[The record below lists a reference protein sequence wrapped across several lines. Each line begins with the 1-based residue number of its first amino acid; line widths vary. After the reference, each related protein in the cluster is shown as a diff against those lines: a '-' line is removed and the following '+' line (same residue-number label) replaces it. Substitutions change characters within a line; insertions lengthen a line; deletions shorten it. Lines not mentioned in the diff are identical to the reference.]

1 MAELMTILQSLEGVM
16 PSIALRQLMVIVPAV
31 LAMSGQVTMLN
42 ISRWTGEGGSYKTIQ
57 RFYNTPIIWL
67 KVNWTLMSAQI
78 GQEKGTYLLVGDETT
93 VTKAGKKT
101 HGIDRFFSSIYGKVV
116 PGLSFLGVS
125 LVSVEERTSTML
137 LMEQLTREKSTS
149 PKTPGSTSC
158 KEKPPQKKVK
168 KKTIKSK
175 GGRPKGS
182 KNKNRRDIELPAHL
196 QNIQNYFKQVLDVVS
211 KQLTIKYAVLD
222 GAFGNNAALQ
232 MVRRLDLH
240 LVSKLNRNA
249 ALYFP
254 YTGEYSGKGARRIY
268 GDKLNYDQIPQEH
281 LEKSVTDKGIRTDTY
296 CMTMRQK
303 RFPDPLRIV
312 VIVKTK
318 LDTGAR
324 AHVVLFSSDTSLSGE
339 QIMDYYG
346 LRFQIEF
353 NFRDAKQHWGLEDF
367 MNVNERPVYN
377 AANFALFMANLTSML
392 LTRRRSQHR
401 ADFGVHDLKAEF
413 RGHFYAQEAIKLLPE
428 TPDEFLI
435 DAIFS
440 HFASIGAVHS

>member
-1 MAELMTILQSLEGVM
+1 MTELMTILQNLEGTMSAV
-16 PSIALRQLMVIVPAV
+16 ALRQLMVIVPAV

-57 RFYNTPIIWL
+57 RFYNTQIVWL
-67 KVNWTLMSAQI
+67 QVNWALMSAQF
-78 GQEKGTYLLVGDETT
+78 GEQKGTYLLVGDETT

-101 HGIDRFFSSIYGKVV
+101 HGLDRFFSSIYGKAVR
-116 PGLSFLGVS
+116 GLSFLGVS
-125 LVSVEERTSTML
+125 LVSVEEKTSTML

-158 KEKPPQKKVK
+158 KEKPSQKKVS

-196 QNIQNYFKQVLDVVS
+196 QNIQNCFKQVLEVTS

-222 GAFGNNAALQ
+222 GAFGNNAAVQ

-249 ALYFP
+249 ALFFP
-254 YTGEYSGKGARRIY
+254 YMGEYSGKGRPRIY

-281 LEKSVTDKGIRTDTY
+281 LEESLTEDGTRTDIY
-296 CMTMRQK
+296 CMTMRHK
-303 RFPDPLRIV
+303 LFPDPLRIV
-312 VIVKTK
+312 LIVKTK
-318 LDTGAR
+318 LDSGQR
-324 AHVVLFSSDTSLSGE
+324 AHVVLFSTDTSLSGK
-339 QIMDYYG
+339 QIMQYYS

-353 NFRDAKQHWGLEDF
+353 NFRDAKQYWGLEHF

-377 AANFALFMANLTSML
+377 AANFALFMVNLTAL
-392 LTRRRSQHR
+392 LLKQRRSQHCP
-401 ADFGVHDLKAEF
+401 DFGVHDLKSEF
-413 RGHFYAQEAIKLLPE
+413 HGHFYAQEAIKLLPE
-428 TPDEFLI
+428 TPDESLI

-440 HFASIGAVHS
+440 HFGSIGTVHS